1 MPEEEK
7 RRVLV
12 VDDET
17 AICAVCERVLTNNGF
32 EVDIVNDG
40 ETAEK
45 SVKEQIYD
53 LLLVDI
59 RLPKES
65 GMEFYIWLKQEYQEI
80 SQRVVFMTG
89 SVMGS
94 DVANF
99 LKQSARP
106 YLFKPFRPDELTKT
120 VEEFFKNFEQ

>member
-12 VDDET
+12 VDDEP
-17 AICAVCERVLTNNGF
+17 AICAVCKRVLTKNGF

-45 SVKEQIYD
+45 SVEEQTYD

-65 GMEFYIWLKQEYQEI
+65 GIEFYVWLKQVYQLIAE
-80 SQRVVFMTG
+80 RVIFMTG
-89 SVMGS
+89 SVMGG
-94 DVANF
+94 DVATF

-106 YLFKPFRPDELTKT
+106 YLFKPFRPDEL
-120 VEEFFKNFEQ
+120 VNAAEEFYNNSR